1 MKQVLSID
9 DIGKILRATKE
20 KKDVEV
26 KREKFIAVL
35 CCDYEVTRR
44 LVVEK
49 INLLKNAGYI
59 TEEKNQ
65 DQEVILKWKK

>member
-1 MKQVLSID
+1 MKQVLSIE

-20 KKDVEV
+20 NKDVEV
-26 KREKFIAVL
+26 LREKFIAVL

-65 DQEVILKWKK
+65 DQEVIIKWKK